1 MAAGLSQRRSC
12 ALARISRSCW
22 AYSKQANDD
31 EQVLALL
38 RDFAKKE
45 KRAGYWRAYLAL
57 RKQGLSINHKRV
69 QRLWQL
75 AKLQVPPRR
84 RHRRRRE
91 ASKAVPLE
99 AKYPRHVITYDFME
113 DSTADGRKLRCLTI
127 VDEFTRECL
136 AIRVARSFRSADVIR
151 VLAQVF
157 AEYGPPAFIRS
168 DNGSEFIALALCA
181 WLYRQGIDTHHIDP
195 ASPWQNAYGE
205 SFNAR
210 FRDECLNL
218 EEFLTVLEAQAIV
231 ETWRRKYNTQRPHS
245 SLEDLPPAEFFRR
258 WQARQARP
266 RGSAPNPGV

>member
-1 MAAGLSQRRSC
+1 VVNQLMTAGLSQRRSC
-12 ALARISRSCW
+12 TLARISRSCW

-31 EQVLALL
+31 ERILVRL

-45 KRAGYWRAYLAL
+45 KRAGYWRAYVAL
-57 RKQGLSINHKRV
+57 RKEGLSINHKRV

-84 RHRRRRE
+84 RHRRRRA
-91 ASKAVPLE
+91 ASKAVPLQ
-99 AKYPRHVITYDFME
+99 ATCPRHVITYDF
-113 DSTADGRKLRCLTI
+113 

-136 AIRVARSFRSADVIR
+136 AIRVARSFKSADVIR
-151 VLAQVF
+151 VLLQVF

-181 WLYRQGIDTHHIDP
+181 WLYRQGIDTHHIDL

-245 SLEDLPPAEFFRR
+245 SLDDLPPVEFYRHWR
-258 WQARQARP
+258 AQQAQP
-266 RGSAPNPGV
+266 RGAAPDPGV